1 MSKQAVQSWACS
13 RAQAEPVQE
22 QPHRRGFEQ
31 AEQARELVEQVPL
44 TAHLD
49 IVRLLEETQIRLLE
63 ATERA
68 HRAER
73 QNDLL
78 KMEVATTRNVLAEH
92 AESLSEKE
100 AVRRQQ
106 EELARER
113 ELERSKLE
121 EENRVKQS
129 LYEQEKQQW
138 MTELETTKSRVNRIE
153 RRVPKWVRGIFG
165 VS

>member
-1 MSKQAVQSWACS
+1 MGQASFQPSPQLRLSQPRGTQFLRGVHPNLRICSALNQSACL
-13 RAQAEPVQE
+13 QKT
-22 QPHRRGFEQ
+22 H
-31 AEQARELVEQVPL
+31 
-44 TAHLD
+44 D

-138 MTELETTKSRVNRIE
+138 MMELETTKSRVDSIE
-153 RRVPKWVRGIFG
+153 RRLPKWIRGLFG